1 MKIRLLIALFLSC
14 SVLAEEAENN
24 ATTTI
29 KVVSIDKLNEV
40 LSMSPQERAALQM
53 QMEAEK
59 LRPLREELDLTG
71 EIKLDKNW
79 KKEDIG
85 KMIMQLEML
94 SFRGEKIHRR
104 ERNNNTVRELEY
116 ILLDDKVV
124 KISATQFN
132 NEDKFDGYTQ
142 YYFIDEEL
150 FAAFVSKP
158 PVSEQYY
165 FKNGELSFYKP
176 GEEGKRI
183 EGEYKNCRICE
194 LEAKELLKKTKNI
207 AVNTDVEPN
216 KVLAYSYNIYKIK
229 NTTNYKWE
237 NIAPLY
243 EIQDVTEY
251 KNPSLIMS
259 FDAKNQPLTLFYN
272 FEIPSKDGKNIT
284 YNFNIYFRDGKI
296 LLAESSVYSLNN
308 EKRGENKKTV
318 SYILN
323 KDGTIAYYG
332 DKNVN
337 NEEMIAV
344 NSAYSNDEFLSW
356 QNQKR
361 GKNGEP
367 EYGLLQFSDVN
378 FFVEKALKEAENLRE
393 KSTKKECHQ
402 HKINGE
408 FCTYSIP

>member
-183 EGEYKNCRICE
+183 G
-194 LEAKELLKKTKNI
+194 L
-207 AVNTDVEPN
+207 
-216 KVLAYSYNIYKIK
+216 
-229 NTTNYKWE
+229 
-237 NIAPLY
+237 
-243 EIQDVTEY
+243 
-251 KNPSLIMS
+251 PS
-259 FDAKNQPLTLFYN
+259 
-272 FEIPSKDGKNIT
+272 
-284 YNFNIYFRDGKI
+284 
-296 LLAESSVYSLNN
+296 
-308 EKRGENKKTV
+308 
-318 SYILN
+318 
-323 KDGTIAYYG
+323 
-332 DKNVN
+332 
-337 NEEMIAV
+337 
-344 NSAYSNDEFLSW
+344 
-356 QNQKR
+356 
-361 GKNGEP
+361 
-367 EYGLLQFSDVN
+367 
-378 FFVEKALKEAENLRE
+378 
-393 KSTKKECHQ
+393 
-402 HKINGE
+402 
-408 FCTYSIP
+408 